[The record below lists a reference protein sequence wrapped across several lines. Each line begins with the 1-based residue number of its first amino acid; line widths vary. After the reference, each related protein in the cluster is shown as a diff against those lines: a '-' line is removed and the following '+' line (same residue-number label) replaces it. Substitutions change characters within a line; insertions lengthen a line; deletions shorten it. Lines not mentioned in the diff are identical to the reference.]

1 MTKKLNEILQKLN
14 REQFIEYYSN
24 HNIRD
29 TAKQFNISVD
39 RVTQISKEIGFK
51 KDIQNITDQIK
62 RTKEKNFGSLDELNK
77 HNSEKRKQTLIEKYG
92 DEEEAEKSR
101 QEKFKETLS
110 NKEYTFNCKIKSI
123 DKNEFIDLYI
133 NQNNSRKYLQDRY
146 NLSSYMIDRVIDYFN
161 CSKPN
166 KQSSSLALD
175 TKYDKFGSK
184 DKYDKYIRNKQ
195 LETYIKKDGSI
206 ENHYKKISEK
216 VLDKRIKEHGSIHY
230 YNKEKCKETC
240 LNKYGV
246 SYPCQLKQVK
256 AASSNDSKPNK
267 LFARL
272 LESNKLNFEREFSIE
287 NKSYDFRVDNV
298 LIEINPSSTHNSTWN
313 PFKKGLGLDSNY
325 HQKKSILAEQNNYRC
340 MHLWDWDDKEKIINS
355 LTPKI
360 SIYARKC
367 DLKEISKY
375 ELDTFLDN
383 YHFQN
388 TCKGQDIR
396 LGLFYN
402 NELVQVISFGKPRF
416 NKNYQYEL
424 LRLCT
429 KAGYKVIGGSE
440 KLFKYFLV
448 SYQPNSIISYCD
460 RSKFNG
466 DVYSRLGFTLINK
479 GVPTK
484 HWYNLKTKKHIL
496 DSSLRAKGFDI
507 LLGKEYGCFGKGV
520 SNEELMLK
528 HNFVEI
534 YDCGQASYSYI
545 KN

>member
-1 MTKKLNEILQKLN
+1 MTKKFDEILQKLN
-14 REQFIEYYSN
+14 KEQFIEYYSD
-24 HNIRD
+24 HNIKD

-51 KDIQNITDQIK
+51 KDIQKITNQIK
-62 RTKEKNFGSLDELNK
+62 KTKEKNFGSLDKLNK

-101 QEKFKETLS
+101 QEKFKQTLS
-110 NKEYTFNCKIKSI
+110 NKEYTFKYKIKSI

-133 NQNNSRKYLQDRY
+133 NQNKSRKYLQDRY
-146 NLSSYMIDRVIDYFN
+146 DLSSYMIDRVIDYFN

-166 KQSSSLALD
+166 KRSSSLALD
-175 TKYDKFGSK
+175 TKYSKFGSK
-184 DKYDKYIRNKQ
+184 DKYDKHIRDKQ

-206 ENHYKKISEK
+206 ENHYKKVSEK
-216 VLDKRIKEHGSIHY
+216 VLAKRVKDHGSIHY

-267 LFARL
+267 SFARL
-272 LESNKLNFEREFSIE
+272 LESNNLNFEREFSID
-287 NKSYDFRVDNV
+287 NKSYDFKIDNV

-313 PFKKGLGLDSNY
+313 PFKKGPGLDSNY
-325 HQKKSILAEQNNYRC
+325 HQKKSILAEQNSYRC
-340 MHLWDWDDKEKIINS
+340 MHLWDWDDREKIINS
-355 LTPKI
+355 LKPKI
-360 SIYARKC
+360 SICARKC
-367 DLKEISKY
+367 DLREISKY
-375 ELDTFLDN
+375 QLDVFLNN

-402 NELVQVISFGKPRF
+402 NELVQVMSFGKPRF

-429 KAGYKVIGGSE
+429 KAGYKVIGGAE
-440 KLFKYFLV
+440 KLFKHFLV
-448 SYQPNSIISYCD
+448 SYKPNSIISYCD

-520 SNEELMLK
+520 SNEELMLE

-534 YDCGQASYSYI
+534 YDCGQSSYSYF